1 MVLIYFKNLPFVVFT
16 AECSLPD
23 VSGTL
28 ESEGDMSQGIVN
40 SLRSCVLVYVCV
52 FQRLFL
58 QILKDIQ
65 KSLSARS

>member
-16 AECSLPD
+16 AECSLPG

-28 ESEGDMSQGIVN
+28 ESEVDVSQGAVN
-40 SLRSCVLVYVCV
+40 SLRSCVVVYVCV

-58 QILKDIQ
+58 QILKDSKI
-65 KSLSARS
+65 AVN